1 MATDVLS
8 RGEVDRRIHEKVVAD
23 PAFRE
28 ALKADPRQALQ
39 SLLGMEIPEDVRIHV
54 HEESPSSVHLV
65 LPSDAAVSGQ
75 AASDGPCWT
84 NCPSDMGP

>member
-8 RGEVDRRIHEKVVAD
+8 RGEVDRRIQEKVIAD
-23 PAFRE
+23 PAFRA

-39 SLLGMEIPEDVRIHV
+39 SLLGMEIPADVQIHV
-54 HEESPSSVHLV
+54 HEETTSSVHLV
-65 LPSDAAVSGQ
+65 LPSDAEL
-75 AASDGPCWT
+75 ASPASAGPCWT

>member
-39 SLLGMEIPEDVRIHV
+39 SLLGMEIPDGVRIHV
-54 HEESPSSVHLV
+54 HEETPSSVHLV
-65 LPSDAAVSGQ
+65 LPSDAEVSGP
-75 AASDGPCWT
+75 AASDAPCWT
-84 NCPSDMGP
+84 NCPGDMGP